1 MTDATDQI
9 FRSDESRDERGR
21 GAAEKRKNK
30 LFFSLRRY
38 VAVGPV
44 VLGRASQL
52 ARSAIA

>member
-21 GAAEKRKNK
+21 GAAEKRRGKIN
-30 LFFSLRRY
+30 Y

-44 VLGRASQL
+44 VARRAVAQL